1 MGLATVAFDIFLRG
15 SKNQRFAAAKSL
27 VDSLRSTGFVKL
39 INHGIPLSTI
49 EKSQEWNKKF
59 FDLKPGLKAQVIN
72 PPSPQPQRGWSYK
85 GAETTAGLRAPN
97 PGNVRMDEKENF
109 DVGPPDDTVYP
120 NRWPNDSLPGF
131 QAFTEVFYGQCQSLC
146 LDIMSAC
153 EIGCRVPE
161 GTFLKRCVPAASELR
176 YNYYPPVSLS
186 RLHEGKT
193 RRGWPHTDFGIITL
207 LFQDTQGGLE
217 YEDRE
222 HPGTFI
228 PIVRERPDE
237 IAINVSDTFQRL
249 TNDFIKAGVH
259 QVFLPQHLALRP
271 ELPGEYVLPERH
283 STVFFFKAH
292 RECMVGSIP
301 DFVNEQMPA
310 KYDDI
315 TALEFHNRMTQVLVG
330 NAASATT
337 ATA

>member
-1 MGLATVAFDIFLRG
+1 MGLATVAFDVFLRG

-39 INHGIPLSTI
+39 INHGIPLNTI
-49 EKSQEWNKKF
+49 AKSQEW
-59 FDLKPGLKAQVIN
+59 
-72 PPSPQPQRGWSYK
+72 
-85 GAETTAGLRAPN
+85 
-97 PGNVRMDEKENF
+97 ENF

-131 QAFTEVFYGQCQSLC
+131 QAFTEAFYGQCQSLC

-176 YNYYPPVSLS
+176 YNYYPP
-186 RLHEGKT
+186 T

-217 YEDRE
+217 YEDRK

-259 QVFLPQHLALRP
+259 QVFLPQHVALRP

-292 RECMVGSIP
+292 RESMVGSIP
-301 DFVNEQMPA
+301 DFVTEQMPA